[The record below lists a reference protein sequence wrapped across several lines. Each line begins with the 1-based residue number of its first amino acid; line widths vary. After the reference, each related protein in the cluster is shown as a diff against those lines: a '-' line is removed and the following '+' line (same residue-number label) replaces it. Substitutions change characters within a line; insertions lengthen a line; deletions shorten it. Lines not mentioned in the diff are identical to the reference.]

1 MKLLDGLV
9 CSIAGYFYESRCIV
23 GRVQILETSKNISQ
37 YYTLNRPIRD
47 TLLYSRGINQSTVNV
62 HSWQTNWVQLSRAPS
77 WGINVASPKF
87 FSRKAL
93 IDHDNEFCDV
103 LSISNILFDPER
115 FRDRLK
121 QSPVINSKLNN
132 SFHFQRDGS
141 RMIYQIQTLIV
152 SCYTKSFP
160 KNTQTKWK

>member
-23 GRVQILETSKNISQ
+23 GRVQILETSKNTSQ

-47 TLLYSRGINQSTVNV
+47 TLLYSRGIKSVDSKCALLTDELGPV
-62 HSWQTNWVQLSRAPS
+62 
-77 WGINVASPKF
+77 VARSIMGSPKF

-121 QSPVINSKLNN
+121 QSPVINSKLNH

>member
-1 MKLLDGLV
+1 MKLLDSLV

-23 GRVQILETSKNISQ
+23 GRVKILETSKNIPQ

-47 TLLYSRGINQSTVNV
+47 LLFYSRGLKSVSTVR
-62 HSWQTNWVQLSRAPS
+62 SWQTNRVQLSRAPS
-77 WGINVASPKF
+77 WGINVASPNF

-93 IDHDNEFCDV
+93 IDHDNEFCEV

-141 RMIYQIQTLIV
+141 RMIYQVQTLIV
-152 SCYTKSFP
+152 SCCTKSFP
-160 KNTQTKWK
+160 KNT